1 MGYHENGDSGI
12 NQTVCRNKRVSAE
25 QLLKEDIVDNWYIIH
40 TKENQE
46 DTIIDRIQSKISNT
60 RYNAIWIANRYEI
73 REKEGKEYV
82 QKTKLYPGYVF
93 INTEY
98 IDEIEEFLSYNP
110 ECKGLLKTGR
120 AYSHIEGANR
130 ILVGLLAKEAGQIGL
145 SKGIIID
152 RQTKVESGPLV
163 GMEEYIC
170 KIDRHKRKAWLDFG
184 DGKRVIFPL
193 EITKKISSDSTGC
206 ASTE

>member
-73 REKEGKEYV
+73 RKKEGKEYV

-93 INTEY
+93 VNY
-98 IDEIEEFLSYNP
+98 PNLRF
-110 ECKGLLKTGR
+110 
-120 AYSHIEGANR
+120 A
-130 ILVGLLAKEAGQIGL
+130 
-145 SKGIIID
+145 
-152 RQTKVESGPLV
+152 
-163 GMEEYIC
+163 
-170 KIDRHKRKAWLDFG
+170 
-184 DGKRVIFPL
+184 
-193 EITKKISSDSTGC
+193 
-206 ASTE
+206 